1 MSTTT
6 WKDVFDYTGGHKA
19 TWMRSGRE
27 FFNHVIE
34 LILNAEHTIHLQ
46 VYIIVPDETGTA
58 LIDALIQAASKGVKV
73 NLVVDDFGSD
83 KFGITETNKLT
94 SGGVNVKRFA
104 PFYASEKFYVGR
116 RMHHKVL
123 VVDEKHAMV
132 AGVNFADRY
141 RGTESLPP
149 WLDYG
154 VFIEG
159 PVCRKLAIACLRIME
174 RKFYP
179 APPQWHRLNISG
191 KKLDADA
198 DVWVRIRKNDWLRNK
213 LEITRSYNKASRLA
227 KKSIT
232 IVGGYF
238 LPGRKYR
245 KILQNASNRGVEI
258 KIIMTKFSDV
268 PTVKYASDYLYGW
281 LLRNKIKIFEY
292 NNAMVH
298 GKVAIVDE
306 TWSTIGSYNQNHLS
320 AYLSIELNLDIVNT
334 EFSKKF
340 NNHLLEVIK
349 NECTEVTTDSYYRDA
364 SVFAKLRRWISY
376 QLVRISL
383 RLLFVVNRM
392 FGIND

>member
-179 APPQWHRLNISG
+179 AATTMAQIKYKWESLN
-191 KKLDADA
+191 ADA

-238 LPGRKYR
+238 LPWS
-245 KILQNASNRGVEI
+245 KISENF
-258 KIIMTKFSDV
+258 TKCF
-268 PTVKYASDYLYGW
+268 
-281 LLRNKIKIFEY
+281 
-292 NNAMVH
+292 
-298 GKVAIVDE
+298 
-306 TWSTIGSYNQNHLS
+306 Q
-320 AYLSIELNLDIVNT
+320 
-334 EFSKKF
+334 
-340 NNHLLEVIK
+340 
-349 NECTEVTTDSYYRDA
+349 
-364 SVFAKLRRWISY
+364 
-376 QLVRISL
+376 
-383 RLLFVVNRM
+383 
-392 FGIND
+392 